1 MNRTIQGGRL
11 LGEVQGAVK
20 SEACLYVAV
29 HAPRESHDRLLR
41 ELVAPIVRQIRG
53 QKDLDSLFFI
63 RYDDPDW
70 QLRFRVLGRPAW
82 VEGPVRH
89 LAEQALQP
97 FVDEGVIREVEF
109 GEYAREWERYGG
121 PLGMQLS
128 ERIFFHDSLAC
139 LDLLEAEARGQLS
152 KSRRE
157 WSLAFTER
165 FLDLF
170 GFDEARRLAFYRS
183 GHEWAFRDGAF
194 EEEDLPRLERQYSA
208 NREGLRDIVLGLKSR
223 DPEHLYGGSEPARI
237 ARALLDAT
245 RPVAEELLA
254 AHAEGRVV
262 QDLVTVVWSYAHLH
276 CNRLGIELVPEAIL
290 RYLMFRSYAE
300 LSG

>member
-1 MNRTIQGGRL
+1 
-11 LGEVQGAVK
+11 
-20 SEACLYVAV
+20 V

-41 ELVAPIVRQIRG
+41 ELVAPVVREIRD
-53 QKDLDSLFFI
+53 QKELDSLFFI

-82 VEGPVRH
+82 VEGPVRDRV
-89 LAEQALQP
+89 ERALQP
-97 FVDEGVIREVEF
+97 FVEERVIRKVDF
-109 GEYAREWERYGG
+109 GEYVREWERYGG
-121 PLGMQLS
+121 PLGMRIS
-128 ERIFFHDSLAC
+128 EKIFHHDSLAC

-165 FLDLF
+165 FLDLL
-170 GFDEARRLAFYRS
+170 GFDEAQRLAFYRS
-183 GHEWAFRDGAF
+183 GHDWAFRDGVF
-194 EEEDLPRLERQYSA
+194 DEEDLPRLERQYRA
-208 NREGLRDIVLGLKSR
+208 NREGLHEIVLRGKSR
-223 DPEHLYGGSEPARI
+223 APELQYGGSEAARI
-237 ARALLDAT
+237 AGALLDAT

-254 AHAEGRVV
+254 AHSEGTVV
-262 QDLVTVVWSYAHLH
+262 QDLVSMAWSYAHLH

>member
-1 MNRTIQGGRL
+1 
-11 LGEVQGAVK
+11 VQGVVK
-20 SEACLYVAV
+20 SEACLYAAV
-29 HAPRESHDRLLR
+29 HSPRENHDRLLR
-41 ELVAPIVRQIRG
+41 ELVAPIVRQIRD

-82 VEGPVRH
+82 VEGPVRDCVE
-89 LAEQALQP
+89 LALQP
-97 FVDEGVIREVEF
+97 FLVEGVIRGVEF
-109 GEYAREWERYGG
+109 GEYVREWERYGG

-170 GFDEARRLAFYRS
+170 GFDETRRLAFYRS
-183 GHEWAFRDGAF
+183 GHDWAFRDGVF
-194 EEEDLPRLERQYSA
+194 KEEDLPRLERQYRA
-208 NREGLRDIVLGLKSR
+208 NRGGLHDLVLRGKSR
-223 DPEHLYGGSEPARI
+223 DPELQYGGSEAARI
-237 ARALLDAT
+237 ARVLLDAT
-245 RPVAEELLA
+245 RPAAQELLA

-262 QDLVTVVWSYAHLH
+262 QDLVTLVWSYAHLH